1 MWKEYVGYSQ
11 RNSVIKY
18 FWCSNRYKSFAV
30 FPTHRQNRQML
41 TYQKVIQ
48 NHATGEQGRENTYWN
63 GDMGKI
69 SKVGST

>member
-1 MWKEYVGYSQ
+1 M
-11 RNSVIKY
+11 
-18 FWCSNRYKSFAV
+18 

-48 NHATGEQGRENTYWN
+48 NHATGEQGSENTYWN
-63 GDMGKI
+63 GDMGKM

>member
-1 MWKEYVGYSQ
+1 M
-11 RNSVIKY
+11 
-18 FWCSNRYKSFAV
+18 

-63 GDMGKI
+63 GDMGKM
-69 SKVGST
+69 SKVVLNIKIIRWIFHKWKHLGSVTTCFL